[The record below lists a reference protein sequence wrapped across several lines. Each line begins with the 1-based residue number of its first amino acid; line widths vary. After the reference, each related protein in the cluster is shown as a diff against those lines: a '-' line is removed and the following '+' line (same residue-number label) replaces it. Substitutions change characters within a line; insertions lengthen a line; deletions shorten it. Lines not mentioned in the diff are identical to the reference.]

1 MAQTQGI
8 NRETVSG
15 EALFILKNLKENG
28 RLGRSNKLADV
39 KALLEPSVSLEFDS
53 YFFFLRKFH
62 YIAMDREAQLKL
74 TDQGERVVEGDYLDK
89 FADEVGQFFSDQLSA
104 DISSTQAMEEPD
116 LGGFTMPGPGGPRP
130 PPPPAEDLLIDSGP
144 PIQLPAGNSRP
155 GTSTRGKSSSS
166 PPAVVMEDLLA
177 GSPQSTARGLDPLD
191 PKPQF

>member
-1 MAQTQGI
+1 MASTQGI

-74 TDQGERVVEGDYLDK
+74 TDQGERVVDGDYGEK
-89 FADEVGQFFSDQLSA
+89 FSGEVGEFFADQ
-104 DISSTQAMEEPD
+104 I
-116 LGGFTMPGPGGPRP
+116 LGGDGESQATVIETVASMRP
-130 PPPPAEDLLIDSGP
+130 PPPPATDLLTGEHE
-144 PIQLPAGNSRP
+144 A
-155 GTSTRGKSSSS
+155 
-166 PPAVVMEDLLA
+166 
-177 GSPQSTARGLDPLD
+177 
-191 PKPQF
+191 